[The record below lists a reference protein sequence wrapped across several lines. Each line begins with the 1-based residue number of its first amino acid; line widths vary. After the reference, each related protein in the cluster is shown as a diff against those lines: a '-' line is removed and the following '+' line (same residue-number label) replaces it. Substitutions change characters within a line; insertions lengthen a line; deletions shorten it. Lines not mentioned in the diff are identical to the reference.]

1 MLRMTYIYIGVELK
15 YQKVQT
21 FFIEKET
28 GCKCHIKHFNST
40 VNTLLHNAYIIN
52 KIEVPLHII

>member
-1 MLRMTYIYIGVELK
+1 MTYIYIGVELK